1 MNLGSD
7 RPGKVSWGKTYYTP
21 VISNRWINR
30 FFFIS
35 QYCFP
40 ERDRFFV
47 RESPVI
53 YFWIRG
59 KKLSTICPQK
69 KIKNVDKK
77 ILNIFCYIG

>member
-1 MNLGSD
+1 MNLGFD
-7 RPGKVSWGKTYYTP
+7 HPGKVSWGKTYYTP

-53 YFWIRG
+53 YFLDHGEKNYTQFIHK
-59 KKLSTICPQK
+59 KKLRMWIK
-69 KIKNVDKK
+69 K
-77 ILNIFCYIG
+77 Y